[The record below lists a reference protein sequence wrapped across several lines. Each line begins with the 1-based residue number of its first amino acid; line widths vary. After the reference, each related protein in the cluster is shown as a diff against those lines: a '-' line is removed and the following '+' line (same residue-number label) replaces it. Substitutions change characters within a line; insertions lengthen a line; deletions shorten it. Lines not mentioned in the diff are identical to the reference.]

1 MDNMTFF
8 ETYTLMEPKDSKSF
22 RHIYFTCFLVL
33 YIMILFVNTWVSV
46 VIVLERA
53 LHEPMYIFLCNL
65 CVNDI
70 YGATGFY
77 PKFLHD
83 LMLDSYVIPSYMC
96 AFQVFVI
103 YSSVMCDCT
112 TVTVMAYDR
121 HVAICQPLDYHIKLN
136 RFSCCIL
143 LAFCWILPLVYMIIC
158 VVLSNRLKL
167 CKYHI
172 NKLYCDNWSI
182 VKLSCESTLINN
194 IYGIFVISFYS
205 CLCVFIIFSYIK
217 LLIACKASLESR
229 RKFWQTC
236 VPHIITVLNYIV
248 AVFFD
253 SMYSR
258 YGSSD
263 VSEYLRNFLALE
275 MLIVPP
281 LINPVIYGL
290 KLQEVR
296 KRILKYFVIIRKQ

>member
-1 MDNMTFF
+1 MDNMTIFA
-8 ETYTLMEPKDSKSF
+8 TYTLMEPKASKSF

-70 YGATGFY
+70 YGAAGFY

-96 AFQVFVI
+96 AFQAFVI

-121 HVAICQPLDYHIKLN
+121 HVAICQPLNYHIKLN

-158 VVLSNRLKL
+158 VVLSNRLTL

-205 CLCVFIIFSYIK
+205 CLCVFIILSYIK
-217 LLIACKASLESR
+217 IIIACKASLECR

-236 VPHIITVLNYIV
+236 VPHMFTVLNYVV

-263 VSEYLRNFLALE
+263 VSEYLRNVLALE

-296 KRILKYFVIIRKQ
+296 KRILKYFVSIRKQ